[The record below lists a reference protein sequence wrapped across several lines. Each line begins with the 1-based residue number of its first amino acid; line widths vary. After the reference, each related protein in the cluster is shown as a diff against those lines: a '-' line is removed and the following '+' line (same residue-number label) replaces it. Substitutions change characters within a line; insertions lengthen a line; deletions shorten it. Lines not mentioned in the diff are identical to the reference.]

1 MKLTTIQLY
10 TSVINM
16 MSGIMADPSVG
27 FDYFSDEHIQKCID
41 IAQRTAALIL
51 DTDPMPEPIE
61 ARKMLQQIF
70 GEVEGRAISKTQ
82 LCNAIQ
88 TRMETGRRNA
98 ENIIMWAETEQLIKA
113 EARGNGINYTLA

>member
-16 MSGIMADPSVG
+16 ISGAMADKSVVY
-27 FDYFSDEHIQKCID
+27 FDDEKIQKLID
-41 IAQRTAALIL
+41 IAQRTAALIP

-70 GEVEGRAISKTQ
+70 GEVDGRAISKTQ
-82 LCNAIQ
+82 LSNAIQ

-98 ENIIMWAETEQLIKA
+98 ENIILWAETEQLIKA